1 MVFAKHIKAKLFLKI
16 NNKTFYDRLIKR
28 KWYGYDQVP
37 MNKDPIY
44 YQTSEP
50 LIFKSG
56 KYMLV
61 ETKEKFPAILIE
73 YGVLSLSVICGY
85 KLISNIFKFKIIGSV
100 VWTGLFFF
108 AFKTFREMMNNR
120 YFFIKN
126 VYLLED
132 LKTLEVET
140 MFDTFRINIQNV
152 RRITED
158 EMQYYVG
165 LVGDSKFVPLVL
177 FNQTFA
183 MSRNAIILNNDIFN
197 AVTNGK
203 YIKASEDKKVND
215 NYIDI

>member
-1 MVFAKHIKAKLFLKI
+1 MVFAKQIKAKQFIKF
-16 NNKTFYDRLIKR
+16 NNKNFYDRFFKR
-28 KWYGYDQVP
+28 TWYGYDQVP
-37 MNKDPIY
+37 VNKEPNY

-50 LIFKSG
+50 LVFKNG

-61 ETKEKFPAILIE
+61 ETKEKFPAKLFE
-73 YGVLSLSVICGY
+73 YAACSFSVICGY
-85 KLISNIFKFKIIGSV
+85 KLISNIIKFKIIGSV
-100 VWTGLFFF
+100 VWTGLFFLS
-108 AFKTFREMMNNR
+108 FKTFREMLNNR
-120 YFFIKN
+120 YYFIKN
-126 VYLLED
+126 IYLLED
-132 LKTLEVET
+132 LKTLEIET

-183 MSRNAIILNNDIFN
+183 MSRNAIILNADLFN
-197 AVTNGK
+197 AVTNGN